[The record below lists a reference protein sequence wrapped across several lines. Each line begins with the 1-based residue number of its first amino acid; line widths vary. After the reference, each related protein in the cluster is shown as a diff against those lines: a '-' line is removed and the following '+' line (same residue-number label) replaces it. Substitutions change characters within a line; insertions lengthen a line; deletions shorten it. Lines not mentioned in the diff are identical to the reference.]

1 MKMDNKAV
9 RWGALLGILAL
20 VCAVGVTKISADPG
34 KEAYLLRVEVES
46 QHGDHG
52 EDGKDKVSISAPVS
66 LFNVVFDLIPSDAKK
81 ILEDKDIQLDK
92 IFKEMEKLQGQD
104 FVRIRGPQS
113 VRIWL
118 SPVTDENRKDVEFLK
133 VNVVKTG
140 KENQEIS
147 VCVPEGLIQ
156 MVAGIAKALGVTD
169 KLDIPALKELQQHKH

>member
-1 MKMDNKAV
+1 
-9 RWGALLGILAL
+9 
-20 VCAVGVTKISADPG
+20 
-34 KEAYLLRVEVES
+34 
-46 QHGDHG
+46 
-52 EDGKDKVSISAPVS
+52 
-66 LFNVVFDLIPSDAKK
+66 
-81 ILEDKDIQLDK
+81 
-92 IFKEMEKLQGQD
+92 MEKLQGQD

-156 MVAGIAKALGVTD
+156 MVVGIAKALGVTD